1 MFLLTTFSGPF
12 CCDSLPSS
20 NPIILRL
27 GILMVFQIFWMF
39 CVRNFFLYFILPLTN
54 VIISSI
60 VSSMPDILSSIS
72 YILLVMLM
80 SVFPVLFSRFSI

>member
-1 MFLLTTFSGPF
+1 
-12 CCDSLPSS
+12 
-20 NPIILRL
+20 
-27 GILMVFQIFWMF
+27 MVFQIFWMF